1 MDQQGTTMSELAGV
15 KADLVDLAPM
25 TRRPHGAFEDP
36 TTPAGALP
44 RESIEQRTIAFHAA

>member
-15 KADLVDLAPM
+15 KADLVYLAPM

-36 TTPAGALP
+36 TTPADALP

>member
-15 KADLVDLAPM
+15 KADLVYLAPM
-25 TRRPHGAFEDP
+25 TRRPHGALEDP
-36 TTPAGALP
+36 TTPADALP